1 MDIGFDKWLLE
12 KDKNFFKIGFKYRRI
27 NYCSIC
33 LLMAESPTVECDFHQ
48 TLLSW
53 TWKVLARLVFINQHS
68 LQGQKC
74 PILTIITQFQMY
86 TNLTYLWVLMREIT
100 LVVTSQCKKHLLYF
114 LRLDRIKW
122 LNFCSSE
129 TVDQSLS
136 IQNFRSYP
144 LMPKPNLHG
153 KQK

>member
-1 MDIGFDKWLLE
+1 MNSLIFQLYKNLPLKWIWIFRLVYMIREL
-12 KDKNFFKIGFKYRRI
+12 
-27 NYCSIC
+27 C
-33 LLMAESPTVECDFHQ
+33 LTIECDFHQ
-48 TLLSW
+48 TLLNW
-53 TWKVLARLVFINQHS
+53 TWKVLTRLVFIYQHS

-74 PILTIITQFQMY
+74 PVMTTCTQFQMY

-100 LVVTSQCKKHLLYF
+100 LVVTSECKKHLLYF

>member
-1 MDIGFDKWLLE
+1 MNSLIFQLYKNLRLKWIWILRLVCMIRE
-12 KDKNFFKIGFKYRRI
+12 L
-27 NYCSIC
+27 C
-33 LLMAESPTVECDFHQ
+33 LTKECDFHQ
-48 TLLSW
+48 TLLNW
-53 TWKVLARLVFINQHS
+53 TWKVLTRLVFIYQHS

-144 LMPKPNLHG
+144 LMPKHNLHG

>member
-1 MDIGFDKWLLE
+1 MINSLKGLTFHLYKNLWLKSIWIFRLVCMIGEL
-12 KDKNFFKIGFKYRRI
+12 
-27 NYCSIC
+27 C
-33 LLMAESPTVECDFHQ
+33 LTIECDFHQ
-48 TLLSW
+48 TLLNW
-53 TWKVLARLVFINQHS
+53 TWTVLTRLVFIYQHS

-122 LNFCSSE
+122 LNFWSSE
-129 TVDQSLS
+129 TVDQSFS

-144 LMPKPNLHG
+144 LLPKPNLHG